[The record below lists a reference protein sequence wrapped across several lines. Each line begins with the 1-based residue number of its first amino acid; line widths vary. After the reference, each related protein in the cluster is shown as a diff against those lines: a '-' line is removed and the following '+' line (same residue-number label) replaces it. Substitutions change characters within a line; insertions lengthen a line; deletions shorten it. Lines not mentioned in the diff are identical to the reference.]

1 MNSPSENAAVA
12 CLRGAVES
20 ERPLQVAGVIN
31 AYCTRLAERAGFKAL
46 YLSGAGV
53 ANASYGIPDLG
64 TTTLDDV
71 LTDVRRITSITK
83 LPVLVDADTGWEDS
97 AGIHK
102 TTRSMID
109 AGAAGFH
116 LEDQIPA
123 KRCGHRP
130 GKVLVPIDD
139 MVDRLAGAVTSRK
152 DSQFVIMARTDAV
165 GVEGL
170 DEAIRRADRYV
181 HAGADMIFA
190 EALTSLKDMK
200 CFAKAINAPVL
211 ANLTEFGRT
220 PMFSLDEI
228 RDTGIRLV
236 LYPLSAFR
244 AMSAAAQNAYHTI
257 RNSGTQSSL
266 LGAMQTREELYDVLD
281 YYEHELQIDRTL
293 TEKNNDR

>member
-1 MNSPSENAAVA
+1 MNSPGGNTAGA
-12 CLRGAVES
+12 CLRGAVKS
-20 ERPLQVAGVIN
+20 EHPLQVVGVIN
-31 AYCTRLAERAGFKAL
+31 AYCARLADRVGFKTL

-53 ANASYGIPDLG
+53 ANASCGIPDLG

-71 LTDVRRITSITK
+71 LTDVRRITSATK

-97 AGIHK
+97 VGIHE
-102 TTRSMID
+102 TTRCMID

-116 LEDQIPA
+116 LEDQVPA

-130 GKVLVPIDD
+130 GKVLVSIDD
-139 MVDRLAGAVTSRK
+139 MVDRLAGAVASRK
-152 DSQFVIMARTDAV
+152 DNPFVIMARTDAV

-170 DEAIRRADRYV
+170 DEAIGRADRYV

-190 EALTSLKDMK
+190 EALTDLKDME

-220 PMFSLDEI
+220 PMFSLDEM
-228 RDTGIRLV
+228 RATGIRLV

-244 AMSAAAQNAYHTI
+244 AMSAAAQNTYHTI
-257 RNSGTQSSL
+257 RKSGTQSSL
-266 LGAMQTREELYDVLD
+266 LNTMQTREELYDVLD
-281 YYEHELQIDRTL
+281 YYEHELQINHAL
-293 TEKNNDR
+293 TEKKQ